1 MGKKLKEGLILT
13 KRVFFSC
20 FIVMLFCCN
29 GAVAQSKIDMT
40 DINEMSDRQRQLH
53 WTINGESFS
62 STDSNV
68 IIYPNNLLDTIVF
81 MEKRHFKTWF
91 DTVYTRIPD
100 HEELSMGIGCCDAGF
115 DLCRKGDYEKY
126 IQQWSEVPDSLQLS
140 LYEQHLEYGTIQFK
154 ILNKPITD
162 TLLCIYDHVFLL
174 GQLITNDK
182 DYGYIIPCRY
192 AYANN
197 ILHISIVK
205 YNFSGMY
212 GYSLLEGEINANKW
226 PCEKGVD
233 IVGIEIKDKYENN
246 TMTLKRFSVRMFN
259 QEKVIIQYDY
269 ATGDLQVLFT
279 NP

>member
-1 MGKKLKEGLILT
+1 MGKVLKEEQIFT
-13 KRVFFSC
+13 KKNLLFLVFVIF
-20 FIVMLFCCN
+20 FCDWSQ
-29 GAVAQSKIDMT
+29 GQSKIDMT
-40 DINEMSDRQRQLH
+40 GIQKISGRELS
-53 WTINGESFS
+53 WIINGVSFS
-62 STDSNV
+62 LKDTSV
-68 IIYPNNLLDTIVF
+68 IIYPNNMLDTICF
-81 MEKRHFKTWF
+81 KNKRHSQTWF
-91 DTVYTRIPD
+91 DTVYTRIPN
-100 HEELSMGIGCCDAGF
+100 HEELIMVTDCCDDGF
-115 DLCRKGDYEKY
+115 EIYRKDAYEKY
-126 IQQWSEVPDSLQLS
+126 SQQFLETPESEQMS

-192 AYANN
+192 AYANS

-246 TMTLKRFSVRMFN
+246 TMTLKHFSVRMFN

-269 ATGDLQVLFT
+269 ATGDIQVLFT